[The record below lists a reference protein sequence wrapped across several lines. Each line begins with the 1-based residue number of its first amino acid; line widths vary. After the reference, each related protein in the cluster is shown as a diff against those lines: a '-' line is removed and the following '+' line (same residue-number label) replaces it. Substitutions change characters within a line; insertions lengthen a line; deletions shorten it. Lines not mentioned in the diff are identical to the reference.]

1 MSSRGKAANNAFLL
15 ARILYTSYNGD
26 NHKEHNVKKEFTFL
40 ELVNE
45 NRRRDAEEQKSK
57 GLRRLGFAG
66 LAVLALGIKAKKG

>member
-1 MSSRGKAANNAFLL
+1 MK
-15 ARILYTSYNGD
+15 NGL
-26 NHKEHNVKKEFTFL
+26 TFL

-45 NRRRDAEEQKSK
+45 NRRREAEQQKSK